1 MQRAA
6 AANSGNILW
15 RKCVS
20 GVDDSAAGGDGGG
33 GGVSG
38 RGRPNDK
45 AKNTHIH

>member
-20 GVDDSAAGGDGGG
+20 GVDDSAGRGGG